1 MVQTLVQS
9 HLILRGDTYY
19 FRYVLPAH
27 IRSLCPS
34 LPTEIKRSLR
44 TGSIL

>member
-1 MVQTLVQS
+1 MVQNLVQS
-9 HLILRGDTYY
+9 HLILRGGTYY

-34 LPTEIKRSLR
+34 LPTEIKRSLS

>member
-34 LPTEIKRSLR
+34 LPAEIKRSLR